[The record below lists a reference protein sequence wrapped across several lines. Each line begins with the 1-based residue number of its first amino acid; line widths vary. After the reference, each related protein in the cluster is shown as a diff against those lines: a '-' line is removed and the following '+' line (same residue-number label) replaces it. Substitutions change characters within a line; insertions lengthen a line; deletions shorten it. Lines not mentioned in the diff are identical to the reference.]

1 MVRNESQLKKLALK
15 RKKFK
20 KVLDKP
26 EIRWYNKDKKRERK
40 EVKKMLV
47 QVFDF
52 EMEQAQYEEWVA
64 ELKAEWE
71 AMDEEDREW
80 YDDYEDFEY
89 ERMHAECYSED

>member
-1 MVRNESQLKKLALK
+1 
-15 RKKFK
+15 
-20 KVLDKP
+20 
-26 EIRWYNKDKKRERK
+26 
-40 EVKKMLV
+40 MLV